1 MKKKLFFSNI
11 LKIDSCQTSKSV
23 KVKERQLSEVKK
35 VFDKSTLKKK
45 TFSLKV
51 LDLAFHVISNF
62 FFKNTDNTD
71 EGRPF
76 MLHISS
82 IP

>member
-35 VFDKSTLKKK
+35 VFDKSTLKK

-62 FFKNTDNTD
+62 FFKNTGNTD

-76 MLHISS
+76 MLHISP